1 MAFFMKHETDHEQ
14 IKERIVSAANMP
26 KDVMLGAS
34 VLTILGNF
42 EVCIENYRGIL
53 ESVSYTHLED
63 VFPMLYLKYRLTGR
77 AKQQKIKHLVIDE
90 MQDYS
95 YLQYTICLL
104 YTSRCV

>member
-53 ESVSYTHLED
+53 YYTN
-63 VFPMLYLKYRLTGR
+63 
-77 AKQQKIKHLVIDE
+77 DE
-90 MQDYS
+90 MKITGKIS
-95 YLQYTICLL
+95 SLEFCG
-104 YTSRCV
+104 

>member
-53 ESVSYTHLED
+53 EYTDTLIR
-63 VFPMLYLKYRLTGR
+63 VQKKGKQIRLSG
-77 AKQQKIKHLVIDE
+77 KQLQIEYYTNDE
-90 MQDYS
+90 MKITGKIS
-95 YLQYTICLL
+95 SLEFCG
-104 YTSRCV
+104 

>member
-1 MAFFMKHETDHEQ
+1 MLIKSVCMAFFMKHETDHEQ

-53 ESVSYTHLED
+53 EYTDTLIR
-63 VFPMLYLKYRLTGR
+63 VQTKGKQIRLSG
-77 AKQQKIKHLVIDE
+77 KQLQIEYYTNDE
-90 MQDYS
+90 MKNTGKIS
-95 YLQYTICLL
+95 SLEFCG
-104 YTSRCV
+104 